1 MKRGIFW
8 VKVAASLLF
17 IGGLFLSLDLGELA
31 ARARQV
37 DPFYLVASL
46 LFSFVMV
53 AASTWKWW
61 YLMRLQGFAIPFAKM
76 YRWYFIGYF
85 YSNFLPSN
93 VGGDVARA
101 WLAGRRVQAPGAAL
115 VAVFA
120 ERFTGLVFLLL
131 MAMGL
136 PFLAPPLWRH
146 PAVLLGIGIGAA
158 VLAAIAL
165 AWLGGRAGMRSQ
177 AFLQAVEV
185 VRGWVRADRP
195 GRAQR
200 LWEKAGEK
208 TRRFSVRAGE
218 LWEIIRRRPAAF
230 GAVAGL
236 TALFYVLV
244 IGNVAL
250 AYRAFGV
257 WPPVRALA
265 CVLPVSLMVA
275 MIPITLGN
283 LGIAEGSYV
292 FYFGLIGM
300 GRELT
305 LAMGLLL
312 RLKIIILGAMGMVA
326 QAGEQMD
333 ALPRQDAPA
342 ETSSP

>member
-1 MKRGIFW
+1 MKRGMLW
-8 VKVAASLLF
+8 VKVAASVLF
-17 IGGLFLSLDLGELA
+17 IGLLLFSLDVRELA
-31 ARARQV
+31 ARAKNV
-37 DPFYLVASL
+37 DVSYLAASL
-46 LFSFVMV
+46 LFSFLMV

-61 YLMRLQGFAIPFAKM
+61 YLMRLQGFSIPFTRM
-76 YRWYFIGYF
+76 FRWYFIGYF

-101 WLAGRRVQAPGAAL
+101 WLAGRQVHAPGAAL

-131 MAMGL
+131 MAVTL

-146 PAVLLGIGIGAA
+146 PAVAVGIVAGACG
-158 VLAAIAL
+158 LAGIAL
-165 AWLGGRAGMRSQ
+165 AWLGGKAGMRS
-177 AFLQAVEV
+177 AVFGRAVEKI
-185 VRGWVRADRP
+185 RGWVRADRP
-195 GRAQR
+195 GRPRR
-200 LWEKAGEK
+200 LWEKACEK
-208 TRRFSVRAGE
+208 CGRFSTRAGD

-230 GAVAGL
+230 ASVAGL
-236 TALFYVLV
+236 TALFYGLV

-250 AYRAFGV
+250 GYRAFGA
-257 WPPVRALA
+257 WPDLSALA
-265 CVLPVSLMVA
+265 CVLPVALMVA
-275 MIPITLGN
+275 MLPVTLGN

-312 RLKIIILGAMGMVA
+312 RMKIIILGVIGMLV
-326 QAGEQMD
+326 QAGEHMEG
-333 ALPRQDAPA
+333 LPRRDEPP
-342 ETSSP
+342 EG